1 MVQIENLNEHG
12 LQLVIMAI
20 EEMFGK
26 NIQFSTTEAGAYFNK
41 CWCTPET
48 CYYLYKLL
56 TAYPELHVNP
66 HLLSVLKN
74 GTNHPEL
81 L

>member
-20 EEMFGK
+20 EEMFGE
-26 NIQFSTTEAGAYFNK
+26 NIRFSNIMSVPYFSK
-41 CWCTPET
+41 WWLTPET

-56 TAYPELHVNP
+56 TTYPELHVNP
-66 HLLSVLKN
+66 HLLSLLKN
-74 GTNHPEL
+74 GTDHPETL
-81 L
+81 